1 MLCKP
6 SEVQKVDKIGLLEEI
21 LKKLNISIDEDQKS
35 KFSKYYSLLLEKNKV
50 MNLTRITEEEEIMIK
65 HFADSLMISKV
76 VDMEK
81 VQSLIDVGT
90 GAGFPGIPI
99 KIIWPEIKVTL
110 IDSLEKR
117 VGFLKEV
124 IEELELEDIEAAHGR
139 AEDFGQDVNYREIF
153 DLCVS
158 RAVADLSTLSEY
170 CIPLIKENGKF
181 VSYKADESENE
192 IHNAKNAIET
202 LGGNLER
209 IATETIPCTN
219 IKRQF
224 AIIRKI
230 EKTDS
235 KYPRKAGKPS
245 KKPLK

>member
-1 MLCKP
+1 M
-6 SEVQKVDKIGLLEEI
+6 DKIGLLEEI
-21 LKKLNISIDEDQKS
+21 LKKLNISIDEEQKL
-35 KFSKYYSLLLEKNKV
+35 KFAKYYSLLLEKNKV
-50 MNLTRITEEEEIMIK
+50 MNLTRITDEEEIIIK

-81 VQSLIDVGT
+81 VESLIDIGT

-110 IDSLEKR
+110 LDSLEKR

-139 AEDFGQDVNYREIF
+139 AEDFGQDVNHRENF
-153 DLCVS
+153 GLCVS
-158 RAVADLSTLSEY
+158 RAVADLSVLSEY
-170 CIPLIKENGKF
+170 CIPFVKENGEF
-181 VSYKADESENE
+181 VSYKADGSEE
-192 IHNAKNAIET
+192 EMHNAKKAIET
-202 LGGNLER
+202 MGGNLER
-209 IATETIPCTN
+209 IATEQIPGTDIN
-219 IKRQF
+219 RQF
-224 AIIRKI
+224 AVIRKI

>member
-1 MLCKP
+1 M
-6 SEVQKVDKIGLLEEI
+6 DKIRILEDS

-50 MNLTRITEEEEIMIK
+50 MNLTRITDEEEIVIK
-65 HFADSLMISKV
+65 HFVDSLMIAKV
-76 VDMEK
+76 VEMEK
-81 VQSLIDVGT
+81 VESLIDVGT

-99 KIIWPEIKVTL
+99 KIMWPEIKVTL
-110 IDSLEKR
+110 LDSLDKR

-124 IEELELEDIEAAHGR
+124 IEELNLEGAEAIHGR
-139 AEDFGQDVNYREIF
+139 AEDFGQDENYREKF
-153 DLCVS
+153 DLCSS
-158 RAVADLSTLSEY
+158 RAVADLSVLSEY
-170 CIPLIKENGKF
+170 CIPFVKEQGEF
-181 VSYKADESENE
+181 ISYKADGSEEE
-192 IHNAKNAIET
+192 IHNAKNAIEV
-202 LGGNLER
+202 LGGCLER
-209 IATETIPCTN
+209 IATETIPDTD

-245 KKPLK
+245 KKPL

>member
-1 MLCKP
+1 M
-6 SEVQKVDKIGLLEEI
+6 DKIGLLEEI
-21 LKKLNISIDEDQKS
+21 LKKLNISIDEDQKA
-35 KFSKYYSLLLEKNKV
+35 KFAKYYSLLLEKNKV
-50 MNLTRITEEEEIMIK
+50 MNLTRITDEEEIIIK
-65 HFADSLMISKV
+65 HFADSLMIGQVIDMKKV
-76 VDMEK
+76 EN
-81 VQSLIDVGT
+81 LIDVGT

-110 IDSLEKR
+110 LDSLDKR

-124 IEELELEDIEAAHGR
+124 IEELGLEGIEAVHGR
-139 AEDFGQDVNYREIF
+139 AEDFGQDTNYRENY

-158 RAVADLSTLSEY
+158 RAVADLSVLSEY
-170 CIPLIKENGKF
+170 CIPFVKEQGEF
-181 VSYKADESENE
+181 VSYKADESEKE
-192 IHNAKNAIET
+192 IHEARNAIEI

-209 IATETIPCTN
+209 IATETIPGTD

-224 AIIRKI
+224 AVIRKI
-230 EKTDS
+230 KKTDS

>member
-1 MLCKP
+1 
-6 SEVQKVDKIGLLEEI
+6 
-21 LKKLNISIDEDQKS
+21 
-35 KFSKYYSLLLEKNKV
+35 
-50 MNLTRITEEEEIMIK
+50 
-65 HFADSLMISKV
+65 
-76 VDMEK
+76 
-81 VQSLIDVGT
+81 
-90 GAGFPGIPI
+90 PI

-110 IDSLEKR
+110 LDSLDKR

-124 IEELELEDIEAAHGR
+124 IEELGLEGIEALHGR
-139 AEDFGQDVNYREIF
+139 AEDFGQDSNYRENF

-158 RAVADLSTLSEY
+158 RAVADLSVLCEY
-170 CIPLIKENGKF
+170 CIPFVKEQGEF
-181 VSYKADESENE
+181 ISYKSDESEKE
-192 IHNAKNAIET
+192 IYNAGNAIEL

-209 IATETIPCTN
+209 IATETIPETD

-230 EKTDS
+230 EKTES

>member
-1 MLCKP
+1 M
-6 SEVQKVDKIGLLEEI
+6 DKIRLLEDS

-50 MNLTRITEEEEIMIK
+50 MNLTRITDEEEIITK
-65 HFADSLMISKV
+65 HFVDSLMIAKV

-81 VQSLIDVGT
+81 VESLIDVGT

-99 KIIWPEIKVTL
+99 KIIYPNIKVTL
-110 IDSLEKR
+110 LDSLDKR
-117 VGFLKEV
+117 VGFLKEA
-124 IEELELEDIEAAHGR
+124 IDKMDLKDIEAVHGR
-139 AEDFGQDVNYREIF
+139 AEDFGQDDNYREKY

-158 RAVADLSTLSEY
+158 RAVADLSVLSEY
-170 CIPLIKENGKF
+170 CIPFIKEQGLF
-181 VSYKADESENE
+181 VSYKAEGSEDELY
-192 IHNAKNAIET
+192 AARNAIET
-202 LGGNLER
+202 LGAGLDGVC
-209 IATETIPCTN
+209 TEQIPDTDIN
-219 IKRQF
+219 RQF

-230 EKTDS
+230 TKTDS

>member
-1 MLCKP
+1 M
-6 SEVQKVDKIGLLEEI
+6 DKIRLLEDS

-50 MNLTRITEEEEIMIK
+50 MNLTRITDEEEIITK
-65 HFADSLMISKV
+65 HFVDSLMIAKV

-81 VQSLIDVGT
+81 VESLIDVGT

-99 KIIWPEIKVTL
+99 KIMWPEIKVTL
-110 IDSLEKR
+110 LDSLDKR
-117 VGFLKEV
+117 VGFLQEV
-124 IEELELEDIEAAHGR
+124 IEELDLEGAKAIHGR
-139 AEDFGQDVNYREIF
+139 AEDFGQDDNYREKF

-158 RAVADLSTLSEY
+158 RAVADLSVLSEY
-170 CIPLIKENGKF
+170 CIPFVKEQGEF
-181 VSYKADESENE
+181 ISYKADGSEEE
-192 IHNAKNAIET
+192 IHNAKNAIEV
-202 LGGNLER
+202 LGGCLER
-209 IATETIPCTN
+209 IATETIPGTN

-224 AIIRKI
+224 AVIRKI

-245 KKPLK
+245 KKPL